1 MVGGYTGKLLMVDLA
16 SGRVTDS
23 DRHMSLVHDYIGGRG
38 LGSRLLW
45 DLAPAGVD
53 PLAAESPLMFLT
65 GPLTGLAPGGAHTAV
80 VHKSPS
86 TGMTLGHAITGAQ
99 WGVELKAA
107 GYDGVVVS
115 GEASKPVYLYIE
127 DGKAEVRLAGD
138 LWGRRTLDT
147 EVTLKER
154 LGDPR
159 VRVLCIGPAG
169 ENLVSFASIQ
179 QEYFRSAARGGCGT
193 LMGAK
198 RLKAIAVRGH
208 GPIAV
213 ALPELF
219 ASRYAEALAKL
230 RGSRT
235 KRRGY
240 GLVRWGSTISHDPH
254 SDISE
259 LDVRNYREGYWADI
273 DKIGGLEYERRCK
286 VRSRSCFG
294 CPICCLQTGVLR
306 EGPHAGTLTNPD
318 FDSFGTIG
326 PGCLVTDFAGANYL
340 SALGDD
346 LGMDDTSLGN
356 VVGFAMECYERGLIT
371 KADTDGL
378 DLSWGNVE
386 AMEALWHRIAN
397 RDGFGALLAQG
408 VREAAAKIG
417 GGSESF
423 AMHAKGLSFAGYAP
437 TAHPDRALQYAVGD
451 RGGCHHYGLSLDE
464 QNGRVWADSLTFC
477 AWHRAMLSPADY
489 TGLLSAATGWDYT
502 AEDWD
507 KVAARL
513 LMMARSYNIREG
525 MVPVRD
531 DVLPARVHD
540 DPLTQGPLAGARY
553 PREAFLKDRAEWYA
567 VRGCDEAGYPTR
579 ETLEQLGLGFVVREP

>member
-1 MVGGYTGKLLMVDLA
+1 
-16 SGRVTDS
+16 RVTES
-23 DRHMSLVHDYIGGRG
+23 DRHMSLVHDFIGGRG

-53 PLAAESPLMFLT
+53 PLAADSPLMFLT
-65 GPLTGLAPGGAHTAV
+65 GPLTGLVPGGAHTAV

-86 TGMTLGHAITGAQ
+86 TGITLGHAITGAQ
-99 WGVELKAA
+99 WGTELKTA
-107 GYDGVVVS
+107 GYDGVVVT
-115 GEASKPVYLYIE
+115 GEASKPVYLSIE
-127 DGKAEVRLAGD
+127 DGKAEVREAGD
-138 LWGRRTLDT
+138 LWGKRTLET
-147 EVTLKER
+147 EVLLKQR

-159 VRVLCIGPAG
+159 ARVLCIGPAG

-208 GPIAV
+208 GPIPLAQ
-213 ALPELF
+213 PELF
-219 ASRYAEALAKL
+219 AIRYEEILAKL

-259 LDVRNYREGYWADI
+259 LDVRNYREAYWADI

-378 DLSWGNVE
+378 ELTWGNV
-386 AMEALWHRIAN
+386 AVMEALWHKVAYRE
-397 RDGFGALLAQG
+397 GFGALLAQG
-408 VREAAAKIG
+408 VREVAATIG
-417 GGSESF
+417 GGSEAF

-451 RGGCHHYGLSLDE
+451 RGGCHHYGLNLDE
-464 QNGRVWADSLTFC
+464 QNGRVWADSLTCC

-489 TGLLSAATGWDYT
+489 TGLLSAATGWEYT
-502 AEDWD
+502 VEDWD
-507 KVAARL
+507 AIALRL
-513 LMMARSYNIREG
+513 LIMARAYNIREG
-525 MVPVRD
+525 MVPMRD

-540 DPLTQGPLAGARY
+540 DPLTQGPMKGAQY

-579 ETLEQLGLGFVVREP
+579 ETLDQLGLGFAASKQ